1 MLGLPLFARLTL
13 GFLVRRRSPGL
24 CSSAS
29 TRARKMPP
37 EATCISS
44 TPVKE
49 TLAAAWQLLMLNE
62 AKMTLLMLARYGE

>member
-1 MLGLPLFARLTL
+1 
-13 GFLVRRRSPGL
+13 
-24 CSSAS
+24 
-29 TRARKMPP
+29 MPP